1 MTTINRIE
9 AAAKVLVERREKY
22 VRVLEAVPVPK
33 AEPVDFPYASMDQAI
48 KDGFLLMGG
57 PEVAFGFLAKGYKTV
72 AWRQRAD
79 KNRSKRDELA
89 GLEPTENAAP
99 AK

>member
-1 MTTINRIE
+1 MTSNQIAKIE
-9 AAAKVLVERREKY
+9 TAAKILVDRREKY
-22 VRVLEAVPVPK
+22 VRVLEAVPAPK
-33 AEPVDFPYASMDQAI
+33 AEPVDFPYASIEAAAR
-48 KDGFLLMGG
+48 DGFLLIGG

-79 KNRSKRDELA
+79 KNRSVRDELA
-89 GLEPTENAAP
+89 GLNDTTE